1 MIHFIGR
8 PLKGPT
14 IWRAA
19 VIGAASSGNAIAR
32 EGIVEFLGNIPQM
45 GVPPRCTREPVR
57 VRLLGTLKSRFPE
70 DLAPLVDE
78 LSEQPQTSL

>member
-8 PLKGPT
+8 LLKGPT

-32 EGIVEFLGNIPQM
+32 GGIVEFLGNIPQM
-45 GVPPRCTREPVR
+45 VVPPGCTREPVR
-57 VRLLGTLKSRFPE
+57 GRLLGDPRNRRLPE
-70 DLAPLVDE
+70 NLAPLADE
-78 LSEQPQTSL
+78 LIE